1 MQEAKKRAR
10 RLYGKL
16 IIIDDEKYFGLS
28 RDVMTCNRFY
38 YQEKGFQSI
47 EQSQFMT
54 RQKHEPKVLLW
65 IAGSERGMLD
75 AYIVPSG
82 TAIKKENYTNEC
94 LRKRLLPFVSKLH
107 ANTNF
112 LFWPA

>member
-10 RLYGKL
+10 RLYGQSQGKL
-16 IIIDDEKYFGLS
+16 MIIDDEKYFGFS

-38 YQEKGFQSI
+38 YQEKGSQSI

-65 IAGSERGMLD
+65 IAGSERGMSD
-75 AYIVPSG
+75 TYIVPSG
-82 TAIKKENYTNEC
+82 TAIKTI
-94 LRKRLLPFVSKLH
+94 KLH
-107 ANTNF
+107 K
-112 LFWPA
+112 